1 MKYVF
6 LTLAVL
12 FNVSAYIIFKS
23 ISNKQNNLQ
32 WLILFLT
39 GLLLAGINTFFFTKS
54 LKEMNLGIAYP
65 VFSAA
70 SITFI
75 VFLSVWIFHEK
86 INAVNILGAFVTI
99 IGIVLLTR

>member
-1 MKYVF
+1 MKYAF
-6 LTLAVL
+6 LSLAVA
-12 FNVSAYIIFKS
+12 FNISAYVIFKS
-23 ISNKQNNLQ
+23 ISNKQNNFQ

-39 GLLLAGINTFFFTKS
+39 GLLLAGINTFFFTRS

-75 VFLSVWIFHEK
+75 VFISAWIFHEK
-86 INAVNILGAFVTI
+86 LNQVNILGAFVVI
-99 IGIVLLTR
+99 LGIVLLTR